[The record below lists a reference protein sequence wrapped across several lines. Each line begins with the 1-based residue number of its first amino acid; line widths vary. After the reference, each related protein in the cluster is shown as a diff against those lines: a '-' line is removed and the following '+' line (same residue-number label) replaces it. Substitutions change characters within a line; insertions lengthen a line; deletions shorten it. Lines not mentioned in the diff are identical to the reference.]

1 MMKVLFFL
9 VVIANVLLFLWE
21 YKTGAWVTSDKTVI
35 PAEAGQEP
43 LRLVK
48 ELKNNEL
55 EPVQKSEQSAP
66 VLPIS
71 PDTPEQNPVQPPDN
85 KHPVAAIN
93 NAPADNQKAD
103 QDSTALKPLSLEP
116 RDLR

>member
-48 ELKNNEL
+48 ELKNEL
-55 EPVQKSEQSAP
+55 EAVQKSEESAP

-71 PDTPEQNPVQPPDN
+71 PDTPEQSPVQIPDN
-85 KHPVAAIN
+85 KHPFAALN
-93 NAPADNQKAD
+93 NAPADNQKASK
-103 QDSTALKPLSLEP
+103 DSTALKPLGTEP
-116 RDLR
+116 VD